1 MVIISPSLVI
11 LGCSRRKKR
20 TSRPIPAIDRYDGP
34 LFQVLRKHIRERPEV
49 PPATYILSGRFG
61 LIDADFPTPRYNHQ
75 LTAADISILQDSVD
89 SQIKEAIE
97 KVQPA
102 SVFVSV
108 GSQYWPL
115 LDEPLSRE
123 FASEKLIIASGSIGG
138 RASQFAHWL
147 RSSEQVNKQVVV
159 TQPSGEATLLGT
171 TLRLT
176 SSEILDKAEDARTH
190 DPAGASRFQ
199 TWFVDLGGERVAPK
213 WLVSILFDK
222 PVSSFGAGDA
232 RRVLSLLGVE
242 CSYADR

>member
-1 MVIISPSLVI
+1 MVTISPSLVI
-11 LGCSRRKKR
+11 LSCSRRKKR

-61 LIDADFPTPRYNHQ
+61 LIDANFPTPRYSHQ
-75 LTAADISILQDSVD
+75 LTAADIPILQDSVD
-89 SQIKEAIE
+89 SQLKEAVE

-115 LDEPLSRE
+115 LDEPISRE

-147 RSSEQVNKQVVV
+147 RLSEPRTNDVPIA
-159 TQPSGEATLLGT
+159 QPCGKATLLGT
-171 TLRLT
+171 TVRLT
-176 SSEILDKAEDARTH
+176 PSEILYKANQARSV
-190 DPAGASRFQ
+190 DPEGAVRFQ
-199 TWFVDLGGERVAPK
+199 TWYVELGNERVAPK
-213 WLVSILFDK
+213 WLASILFDK
-222 PVSSFGAGDA
+222 PVYRFRTSDA
-232 RRVLSLLGVE
+232 RRVLTDLGLSTRHV
-242 CSYADR
+242 AT